1 MALGE
6 AADRAAALAPIHP
19 VLIQRFC
26 FLNAS
31 RPCLLSRT
39 LSPHPNVVFGASPKE
54 LFHHEPP
61 SACSHQPAV
70 VRSEPAA
77 ARVPPRPPPA
87 RSQCQPRVSPDSL
100 ALMAEHRDDLHVR
113 HRRYPCQRGERFEEA
128 LQRLLHW
135 SEVYSR
141 DVFPEPDWEKAGELL
156 KAGGKSIDVIR
167 LNCMRR
173 VMERVGQIAREALA
187 EPPAASD
194 R

>member
-1 MALGE
+1 MTGISEPFRGDRHDLRASPAVPTHIGLMALGE

-19 VLIQRFC
+19 ALIQRFC

-39 LSPHPNVVFGASPKE
+39 LSPHANVVFGASPKE

-61 SACSHQPAV
+61 SACSHQLAV
-70 VRSEPAA
+70 VRSDPAA
-77 ARVPPRPPPA
+77 ARVPPRPPLA

-113 HRRYPCQRGERFEEA
+113 HRRVPMSEREERFEEA

-141 DVFPEPDWEKAGELL
+141 DVFQNRIGRRRANCL
-156 KAGGKSIDVIR
+156 R
-167 LNCMRR
+167 L
-173 VMERVGQIAREALA
+173 ATY
-187 EPPAASD
+187 PSK
-194 R
+194 